1 MQSLNQFLNH
11 SLGRVKEAIHT
22 GSSKDSLY
30 LITGNESGDLDSI
43 ASALTFAYLS
53 DHKSKNKQDFFLPL
67 VNIPKDDL
75 ALRPEAGFVL
85 SKSSVDPQLLCYS
98 DTIDLSVL
106 SDVFEQIQLILV
118 DHNKLANPFS
128 LDEKKWS
135 PLVSGIIDHHVD
147 EHLYDTE
154 LFRTIKPSGSCS
166 SLVTLHHEDVL
177 QGSKD
182 EQLESLAKL
191 ALAPILVD
199 SVNLQP
205 QYNRTTDDDVKA
217 VNLLKQ
223 HVTLDSDTYFNDIQT
238 AKSSIHHLNDRDLL
252 RKDYKEWESD
262 NGYKI
267 GISAVP
273 WYLQGWIE
281 RDNNFTSM
289 VTALNNWADEREL
302 DSAYIMTAFDREN
315 QGGFQRELLGLVR
328 NEKLNGILQKMEQNQ
343 EIQLQ
348 RLTND
353 IYKTNS
359 KHPLAVWRQQ
369 NIKWSRKQVWPFIRS
384 TIESLE
390 DTPKL

>member
-30 LITGNESGDLDSI
+30 LIAGNEFG
-43 ASALTFAYLS
+43 
-53 DHKSKNKQDFFLPL
+53 
-67 VNIPKDDL
+67 DDL

-85 SKSSVDPQLLCYS
+85 SKSSIDPQLLCYS

-106 SDVFEQIQLILV
+106 SDVFQQIQLILV
-118 DHNKLANPFS
+118 DHNKLGNPFS
-128 LDEKKWS
+128 LDQKKWS

-147 EHLYDTE
+147 EHMYDSK
-154 LFRTIKPSGSCS
+154 LFRTIKSSGSCS
-166 SLVTLHHEDVL
+166 SLVALHHKDVL
-177 QGSKD
+177 QESKD
-182 EQLESLAKL
+182 EQLEPLAKL

-205 QYNRTTDDDVKA
+205 QFNRTTDDDVEA
-217 VNLLKQ
+217 ANLLKQ
-223 HVTLDSDTYFNDIQT
+223 HVTLDSDTYFHDIQS
-238 AKSSIHHLNDRDLL
+238 AKSNIHHLNDRDLL
-252 RKDYKEWESD
+252 RKDYKEWSTD

-273 WYLQGWIE
+273 WFLQGWIE
-281 RDNNFTSM
+281 RDSNFDSV
-289 VTALNNWADEREL
+289 VTALHNWADERKL
-302 DSAYIMTAFDREN
+302 DMAYIMTAFDREN

-348 RLTND
+348 KLTDD

-359 KHPLAVWRQQ
+359 KQPLGIWKQ
-369 NIKWSRKQVWPFIRS
+369 NNVQWSRKQVWPFIRS
-384 TIESLE
+384 MVESQE
-390 DTPKL
+390 EAPKL